1 MTTPTQE
8 ADFRDLMSAVG
19 LFLLRWGVFEAA
31 LNGSAGPAVAGEVRQ
46 MRNTL
51 CHGLEAASADPASG
65 LEPWVRCRAL
75 DGERRTYT
83 LSDLHA
89 GIALLERLSRP
100 TGS

>member
-1 MTTPTQE
+1 MTPRHKP
-8 ADFRDLMSAVG
+8 DFHDLMSAVG
-19 LFLLRWGVFEAA
+19 LFLLRWGIFEQA
-31 LNGSAGPAVAGEVRQ
+31 LNGAPLPEEARAVRQ

-51 CHGLEAASADPASG
+51 CQGLEAASADPASG
-65 LEPWVRCRAL
+65 LEPWVRCRAF

-100 TGS
+100 AVL